1 MNIEGKLLLCSYF
14 SFNVEV
20 ADFNFGDTQ
29 SVDMEYKTF
38 QQRLIDSICDAWPWP
53 RWRHF
58 TQSTTDLMADQ
69 PSFSGAPFDGDVDG
83 DNVGEVD
90 SNLRYNTFN

>member
-1 MNIEGKLLLCSYF
+1 M
-14 SFNVEV
+14 EV

-38 QQRLIDSICDAWPWP
+38 QQRLIDSLRDAWPWP
-53 RWRHF
+53 RWRRYS
-58 TQSTTDLMADQ
+58 QSSTDLMADADQ
-69 PSFSGAPFDGDVDG
+69 PSFGGSGFVGGGA
-83 DNVGEVD
+83 DNAGEVD

>member
-1 MNIEGKLLLCSYF
+1 M
-14 SFNVEV
+14 EV

-38 QQRLIDSICDAWPWP
+38 QQRLIDSIRDAWPWP
-53 RWRHF
+53 RWRRYS
-58 TQSTTDLMADQ
+58 QSSTDLMAEQ
-69 PSFSGAPFDGDVDG
+69 PSNPGSFGG
-83 DNVGEVD
+83 NVGDVD

>member
-1 MNIEGKLLLCSYF
+1 M
-14 SFNVEV
+14 EV

-38 QQRLIDSICDAWPWP
+38 QQRLIDSLRDAWPWP
-53 RWRHF
+53 RWRRYS
-58 TQSTTDLMADQ
+58 QSSTDLMADADQ
-69 PSFSGAPFDGDVDG
+69 PSQFGGSGFVGGG
-83 DNVGEVD
+83 DNAGEVD

>member
-1 MNIEGKLLLCSYF
+1 
-14 SFNVEV
+14 V

-38 QQRLIDSICDAWPWP
+38 PQRLIDSIRDVWTWPGQ
-53 RWRHF
+53 RRHS
-58 TQSTTDLMADQ
+58 QSSADLMADQ
-69 PSFSGAPFDGDVDG
+69 DQPPSPGFGG
-83 DNVGEVD
+83 NVGDVD

>member
-1 MNIEGKLLLCSYF
+1 MIFFFF

-38 QQRLIDSICDAWPWP
+38 QQRLIDSIRDAWPWP
-53 RWRHF
+53 RWRRF
-58 TQSTTDLMADQ
+58 SQSTTDLMSDQ
-69 PSFSGAPFDGDVDG
+69 PSNFGGTRFDGDGDVEG

>member
-1 MNIEGKLLLCSYF
+1 MSH
-14 SFNVEV
+14 SFTVEV

-38 QQRLIDSICDAWPWP
+38 PQRLFDSIREAWSWPWP
-53 RWRHF
+53 GQRRHS
-58 TQSTTDLMADQ
+58 QSSADLMADEQ
-69 PSFSGAPFDGDVDG
+69 PSPGFAG
-83 DNVGEVD
+83 NVGDVD